1 MEILS
6 LSATSSSFPHTSTPS
21 SPAAG
26 KTPTPLISSTSV
38 SFSAKPNFIPPTP
51 DDSKAPISENPFK
64 TPIRSSRAASHSLSS
79 KLWLSSKL
87 SPPPPP
93 PPPPP
98 TRVMKK
104 SPTPVPKEVPKA
116 ELREQGKIFVGNLP
130 TWIKEHELVD
140 FFRRFGRIKSVIL
153 CKGRKETE
161 RNSGFGLV
169 VYDGPTAGKSA
180 AKAEECDG
188 MEFHGRVITVKLD
201 DGRRLKAK
209 AEDYKPKRHQER
221 DGSSKA
227 FRRVLDTQPENWQA
241 VVDAFDKVKN
251 FQSPFTNSN
260 LELNICLPFS
270 LSPFCISL
278 PEGSLDGWW
287 DIMRDEE
294 TCIEHDK
301 LSKACVRGELNPAP
315 MSIQVGRDMEE
326 ALSCVRKMKEE
337 RVELSLVT
345 YSILVSGFAR
355 TGNAEAAH
363 YWFMEAKETQANL
376 NEIIYGS
383 IIYAHCQ
390 TYNMDK
396 AEALVRDMEEEGIYA
411 PMDIYHTMMD
421 GYTMIGDEETCLVV
435 FQRLKVNND
444 NVDFLS

>member
-251 FQSPFTNSN
+251 PSRREFGWMVGYYARRGDVHRARQTFESMRARRIEPSSHVYT
-260 LELNICLPFS
+260 S
-270 LSPFCISL
+270 LI
-278 PEGSLDGWW
+278 
-287 DIMRDEE
+287 
-294 TCIEHDK
+294 H
-301 LSKACVRGELNPAP
+301 AYA
-315 MSIQVGRDMEE
+315 VGRDMEE

-355 TGNAEAAH
+355 TGNAE
-363 YWFMEAKETQANL
+363 
-376 NEIIYGS
+376 
-383 IIYAHCQ
+383 
-390 TYNMDK
+390 
-396 AEALVRDMEEEGIYA
+396 
-411 PMDIYHTMMD
+411 
-421 GYTMIGDEETCLVV
+421 
-435 FQRLKVNND
+435 
-444 NVDFLS
+444 